1 MHPVR
6 NSNRRKMLKPK
17 FCSSSSDDDN
27 YDDAEPLKWKPII
40 ATFPSESN
48 AKPTNSHSIQSN
60 MIIDSLNAKMSQ
72 QTQQKLSAEIIQK
85 EEIYNQAEME
95 ANRKMFGCV
104 NPGRCLSKDEI
115 QRRKDIILGIVNERL
130 KSKLSEL
137 MGEFGERIQRNDT
150 YDDSTSRN
158 RSSDDDDCDSLPEAP
173 PPPTFNTSSES
184 ECDDLDISMT
194 KEFEL
199 YEKEIQEKSAN
210 VLTRSTPTTSSTF
223 SLSASYNSV
232 QICPATAVP
241 SAQIPIHQQTS
252 SNYQQ
257 NWRQPLMQQWP
268 MTDQSVDLAPWIP
281 PVGPPQVMDPFPPP
295 IESEQM
301 FTAPPPHFPI
311 FPNANPTAANG
322 WMNPSW
328 THPPPTTASSNY
340 APGTQYSN
348 TEWINR
354 TQSAPQR
361 PQMHSISSARQA
373 APRMNCNA
381 GLSSIRRPNAPIV
394 RPNSTI
400 INSLR
405 NQVHTSSNVNVSI
418 VSQSTFVNA
427 ILAAEQNVA
436 PSTSVTETKEN
447 INHINSNATDA
458 GCRRINRKSPIHP
471 DSNALKR
478 PCEQKMDKIEC
489 ATNANG
495 NTNANR
501 HSDEIIKRTRVDDTK
516 VKKTRFDSPK
526 HDHNQPEYRLDCRNA
541 SPPEPMQLN
550 EIVRSRKTPE
560 FDTRHAKTNAKTL
573 KFLSKFRNAK
583 NGQTTATA
591 PNSMMDDTIVPM
603 EWTELCDI
611 VDKLL
616 DLSPNSLNGLPITD
630 RRVKE
635 RNELLMLL
643 SGDPDNLYGH
653 VDQYGEQ
660 NVKWAVKAAQRIL
673 FPQGRYNDSIAVK
686 IAPFQ
691 KAIHVALNT
700 DSIPSERQPMSKNTA
715 KVSVPT
721 KQEARP
727 KEWMKLC
734 KIVDELLNI
743 PTRIIES
750 LPPSDSRV
758 KERNDILMMLSNEPE
773 DFLLHDEKYG
783 ALHVD
788 WAILSAKKILNTGG
802 VRDERVRKIML
813 RQRDKLKGGSTDR
826 SISRDRES
834 RKNANHT
841 TNEHRSRSLP
851 KEWSALCEIVDKVLD
866 TPKEVRVK
874 MSKRDPRWEQR
885 ENILLVLSDDPDK
898 LAAQSD
904 ALGPV
909 NVDWAIKLSKRILF
923 PNGSRDRTV
932 FKKLSPQRKL
942 ILRNRPLE
950 TLSDA
955 KVGGIEASKCKNVNG
970 ELRKTGDDQSTNK
983 QKAPQVQVEKI
994 KAKKPQENQSLEVDK
1009 SAAPKRSTKE
1019 PQSSSSVIAADP
1031 EIDENEVW
1039 VKLCSIVDKL
1049 LDLPPNAA
1057 DKLKP
1062 SDKRLIERNDILMIL
1077 SDDPENFT
1085 KFDASYGSAMVGW
1098 AIKSAKKLIYSNGKP
1113 NEKLTDA
1120 LWKQRDAIICSED
1133 TSKGDQTK
1141 DATNSECNEWKCI
1154 RKIATKV
1161 FLLSG
1166 KGIEKQQN
1174 LTKEQR
1180 CEQIELLLQLS
1191 ADPDS
1196 VRSTS
1201 ICRKMGD
1208 GRVEGAIAKCKH
1220 ILNRMRKLDP
1230 KALANFD
1237 NLRSQMVV
1245 YAESLNQS
1253 KSIKNYDVILADVR
1267 KIVNQKLFKKIFG
1280 QNCAKWTKEQ
1290 IVEQNEFAILLIK
1303 DPHFLRS
1310 NAKYSEMV
1318 RQVEKSTV
1326 DEIVSEVEKCLRN
1339 CEYVKEKPAVVCA
1352 PIIAKIKDV
1361 KYMNPFKE
1369 RKLTMRI
1376 HRLIEQFLIA
1386 PKPEIFD
1393 VHANETDGTV
1403 DVVCANVMTYD
1414 WLSASIRELDGLWS
1428 NAELTICRALPTRK
1442 ILRIDDLKE
1451 IQMAFKTVPTESFA
1465 VIMRQLKKA
1474 NPKLNT
1480 ERWQSNATHVIG
1492 SKRMPVMVDL
1502 ESLIELERSKREIS
1516 VEGGPIYF
1524 DIRYIGKE
1532 NFKAEC

>member
-17 FCSSSSDDDN
+17 FCSSSSDEDD
-27 YDDAEPLKWKPII
+27 YGDAEPLKWKPII
-40 ATFPSESN
+40 ATFPIESN
-48 AKPTNSHSIQSN
+48 AQPTHSQSIQSN
-60 MIIDSLNAKMSQ
+60 LIIDGLNAKMQ

-115 QRRKDIILGIVNERL
+115 QRRKTIILSIVKERM

-137 MGEFGERIQRNDT
+137 MGEFGERIERNDS
-150 YDDSTSRN
+150 YDIDDERN

-184 ECDDLDISMT
+184 ECDDLDTSMT

-199 YEKEIQEKSAN
+199 YEKEIREKSATR
-210 VLTRSTPTTSSTF
+210 LTINETPATASAV
-223 SLSASYNSV
+223 SLFASYNSV
-232 QICPATAVP
+232 QMTADP
-241 SAQIPIHQQTS
+241 SSQIQQNS

-295 IESEQM
+295 IESERM
-301 FTAPPPHFPI
+301 FTEPPPNFPI
-311 FPNANPTAANG
+311 FPANSTAANG

-328 THPPPTTASSNY
+328 THPPPTIVSSNY
-340 APGTQYSN
+340 AIGSQYSN
-348 TEWINR
+348 EWINGS
-354 TQSAPQR
+354 TPHTPAVSQ
-361 PQMHSISSARQA
+361 QMQTFSS
-373 APRMNCNA
+373 APRMNWNT
-381 GLSSIRRPNAPIV
+381 GVHRPASFSRPIAPII
-394 RPNSTI
+394 RPNSTN
-400 INSLR
+400 NSHR
-405 NQVHTSSNVNVSI
+405 NQMPASTKVNVSI
-418 VSQSTFVNA
+418 LSQSTFVNA
-427 ILAAEQNVA
+427 ILAAEKNFA

-447 INHINSNATDA
+447 VNQTNSNATDA
-458 GCRRINRKSPIHP
+458 NRINRKSPFHQ
-471 DSNALKR
+471 DTNTLKR
-478 PCEQKMDKIEC
+478 PCEQKIDEG
-489 ATNANG
+489 ATSS
-495 NTNANR
+495 NR
-501 HSDEIIKRTRVDDTK
+501 NSDEIIKRTRVDDTK
-516 VKKTRFDSPK
+516 VKRTRFDSPK
-526 HDHNQPEYRLDCRNA
+526 HDQPDYRLDCRNA
-541 SPPEPMQLN
+541 SPPDTLQN
-550 EIVRSRKTPE
+550 AIVKSKTRKTPE
-560 FDTRHAKTNAKTL
+560 FDNRHAKM
-573 KFLSKFRNAK
+573 KFRSKFRNAR
-583 NGQTTATA
+583 NGDT
-591 PNSMMDDTIVPM
+591 NSMMDETLVPM
-603 EWTELCDI
+603 EWTGLCDI

-616 DLSPNSLNGLPITD
+616 NLPPNSLNGLPITD

-643 SGDPDNLYGH
+643 SDDPENIYAHADKYDEH
-653 VDQYGEQ
+653 
-660 NVKWAVKAAQRIL
+660 NVKWAAKMAQRIL
-673 FPQGRYNDSIAVK
+673 FPQGRYNDDVALK

-691 KAIHVALNT
+691 KAINVALNT
-700 DSIPSERQPMSKNTA
+700 FTVDIPSESQPMSKD
-715 KVSVPT
+715 KMSLST
-721 KQEARP
+721 KETKP
-727 KEWMKLC
+727 KEWLKLC
-734 KIVDELLNI
+734 KIVDDLLNI
-743 PTRIIES
+743 PTHIIES

-758 KERNDILMMLSNEPE
+758 KERNEILIMLSNEPE
-773 DFLLHDEKYG
+773 DFLLYDEKYG
-783 ALHVD
+783 APHVD
-788 WAILSAKKILNTGG
+788 RAILSAKKILSPGS
-802 VRDERVRKIML
+802 VRDERVRKIMS
-813 RQRDKLKGGSTDR
+813 RQREKLIGRSSDR
-826 SISRDRES
+826 SISRES

-885 ENILLVLSDDPDK
+885 ENILLLLSDDPDK
-898 LAAQSD
+898 LAAQSEE
-904 ALGPV
+904 LGPV
-909 NVDWAIKLSKRILF
+909 NVDWAIKSSKKILF

-942 ILRNRPLE
+942 ILRNRPPE
-950 TLSDA
+950 TSEVFETT
-955 KVGGIEASKCKNVNG
+955 KQVEKPTHQRKNVNG
-970 ELRKTGDDQSTNK
+970 ELRKTGDDQTNK
-983 QKAPQVQVEKI
+983 QKAPHVQVEKI
-994 KAKKPQENQSLEVDK
+994 KVKKSQENQSLEDGK
-1009 SAAPKRSTKE
+1009 LDAPNRPTNE
-1019 PQSSSSVIAADP
+1019 PHSSNSVIAADP

-1049 LDLPPNAA
+1049 LDLPPSAA

-1062 SDKRLIERNDILMIL
+1062 SDKRLTERNDILMIL

-1085 KFDASYGSAMVGW
+1085 KFDANYGSAMVAW

-1133 TSKGDQTK
+1133 NSKADTK
-1141 DATNSECNEWKCI
+1141 DTTNNECNEWKCI

-1196 VRSTS
+1196 VRSTP
-1201 ICRKMGD
+1201 ICKKMGD
-1208 GRVEGAIAKCKH
+1208 GRFEGAIAKCKH

-1230 KALANFD
+1230 KALANFEV
-1237 NLRSQMVV
+1237 LRSQMVV

-1253 KSIKNYDVILADVR
+1253 KNIKNYDVILAEVR

-1280 QNCAKWTKEQ
+1280 QNCSKWTKEQ

-1303 DPHFLRS
+1303 DPHFLPS

-1318 RQVEKSTV
+1318 RQVDKSTV
-1326 DEIVSEVEKCLRN
+1326 DEIVSEVEKCLQN
-1339 CEYVKEKPAVVCA
+1339 CVYVKKKPAIVCA

-1361 KYMNPFKE
+1361 KFMSPFNK

-1376 HRLIEQFLIA
+1376 HRLIEQFLVA

-1393 VHANETDGTV
+1393 VHSNETDGTV
-1403 DVVCANVMTYD
+1403 DVVCANVMTYE
-1414 WLSASIRELDGLWS
+1414 WLSDSIRELDGLWP
-1428 NAELTICRALPTRK
+1428 NAELTICRALPNRR
-1442 ILRIDDLKE
+1442 ILRIDELKE

-1474 NPKLNT
+1474 NSKLRT
-1480 ERWQSNATHVIG
+1480 ERWELNASNVAG
-1492 SKRMPVMVDL
+1492 SKRMSVMVDL

-1516 VEGGPIYF
+1516 VEGVPIYF
-1524 DIRYIGKE
+1524 DIRYIGKP
-1532 NFKAEC
+1532 NFKSEC